1 VLGVPPLAG
10 ESAATRGIRGESG
23 GVTVEA
29 AFAVAALAVVLVLCV
44 GGLAAV
50 GMQLQCIDSAR
61 EAARLAA
68 RGEEAAASEAVRRG
82 GPAGAAL
89 SLHHDGAF
97 VVSRVSTRSVLLPGL
112 TIAAE
117 SVAAVEPGL

>member
-1 VLGVPPLAG
+1 M
-10 ESAATRGIRGESG
+10 
-23 GVTVEA
+23 
-29 AFAVAALAVVLVLCV
+29 AALVVVLAFCV

-50 GMQLQCIDSAR
+50 GMQVRCVDSSR

-68 RGEEAAASEAVRRG
+68 RGDEGAAADVVRRG
-82 GPAGAAL
+82 GPADARLAL
-89 SLHHDGAF
+89 HRDGGY
-97 VVSRVSTRSVLLPGL
+97 VVARVSSQSILLPGI